1 LKACN
6 RLKTCLTLN
15 YLLKMKRKHEHDGL
29 MPSGEHINSIIV
41 IANKKLILKTF
52 VCDYIIYL

>member
-1 LKACN
+1 
-6 RLKTCLTLN
+6 
-15 YLLKMKRKHEHDGL
+15 MKRKHEHDGL